1 MTMDFVNTL
10 IDASIRGTLLGISV
24 FFWGCGLIAVWKWIF
39 GLAKRFF
46 HWLCPNFRKNKTDN
60 Q

>member
-1 MTMDFVNTL
+1 MTMELVNTL
-10 IDASIRGTLLGISV
+10 IDASIRGTLLGITM
-24 FFWGCGLIAVWKWIF
+24 FFWGCALIAVWKWLL

-46 HWLCPNFRKNKTDN
+46 HRLCPNFRKNKSDK

>member
-1 MTMDFVNTL
+1 MTMELVNTL
-10 IDASIRGTLLGISV
+10 IDASIRGTLLGITM
-24 FFWGCGLIAVWKWIF
+24 FFWGCALIAVWKWFF

-46 HWLCPNFRKNKTDN
+46 HWLCPSFRKNKSDK